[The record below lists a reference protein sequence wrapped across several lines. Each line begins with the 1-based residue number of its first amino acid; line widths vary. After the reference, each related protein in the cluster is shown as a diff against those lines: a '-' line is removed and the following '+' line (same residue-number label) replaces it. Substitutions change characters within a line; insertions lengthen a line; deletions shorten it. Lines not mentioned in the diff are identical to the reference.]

1 MSRTN
6 ALKSI
11 SHELLKETL
20 ERHGVKLLGGGLDE
34 APQAYKDIEEVM
46 ASQRQLVEIVGRF
59 IPKIVKMDGAMGK
72 TWKKRGAAKNYTD
85 GGGPA
90 GYVPNITR

>member
-6 ALKSI
+6 AQKAI

-20 ERHGVKLLGGGLDE
+20 ARQGVKLLGGGLDE

-46 ASQRQLVEIVGRF
+46 ASQKQLVEIIGRF

-72 TWKKRGAAKNYTD
+72 TWKLP
-85 GGGPA
+85 PA
-90 GYVPNITR
+90 SA

>member
-11 SHELLKETL
+11 SHELLTETL

-34 APQAYKDIEEVM
+34 APQAYKNIEEVM
-46 ASQRQLVEIVGRF
+46 ASQKQLVETVGRF
-59 IPKIVKMDGAMGK
+59 IPKIVKMDGAKGK
-72 TWKKRGAAKNYTD
+72 TW
-85 GGGPA
+85 
-90 GYVPNITR
+90 